1 MKKLGL
7 IIAVGF
13 GLVSCRQASFIAEDD
28 VYSPSRGY
36 VAASDGSDAS
46 YSTYVYSQQG
56 SGTKSAYYN
65 PNDTLQ
71 QNQQY
76 TDTRQQGTTV
86 INNYYGNDRI
96 YANGWHGYAAFGYP
110 YNSFHS
116 PWRYG
121 YRSRWVWYGWGYDPF
136 FYGYYSPWNS
146 WCAFGG
152 GWGYG
157 WGHNPYMYGYN
168 PYAWGHGW
176 GYNPYGWG
184 GGWGHNPYAW
194 GGGNTIINGNVYN
207 FYGNQGISAGSG
219 NTVTGS
225 GLIQNGNNFIGKR
238 PTNAAQTT
246 PYSGINKTKS
256 ALSADGTPKEVKN
269 ISAKRETN
277 TVAQPTAL
285 TTGNT
290 VAALPSRNEP
300 RQTASQA
307 NLTSQQ
313 LTATSKPWTP
323 ETVSR
328 PAANTV
334 ARPSENQVNT
344 VQPAR
349 PSAQQVNRPAVPNT
363 QSVEAKP
370 ARPTTQGTVT
380 PGPRGTTPNTETVR
394 PQTNPNN
401 QYNRNNTPQNR
412 QVSPTPAPRQQMSS
426 PQQTRPSGGS
436 FNNSPSRPS
445 GGGSMNTPSRSSGS
459 SGGSISGGGS
469 PRGGGSM
476 GGGSVGGGSRGGRP

>member
-7 IIAVGF
+7 ILAVGF
-13 GLVSCRQASFIAEDD
+13 GMVSCRQASFIAEDD

-36 VAASDGSDAS
+36 MAASDGSDAS

-65 PNDTLQ
+65 PDDTLQ

-86 INNYYGNDRI
+86 INNYYGHDPI
-96 YANGWHGYAAFGYP
+96 YANGWHGYSAFGYP

-168 PYAWGHGW
+168 PYAWGYGY

-194 GGGNTIINGNVYN
+194 GGGNTIIYGNVYN
-207 FYGNQGISAGSG
+207 IYGNQGISAGSG
-219 NTVTGS
+219 NMVTGS
-225 GLIQNGNNFIGKR
+225 GLIQNGNSFIGKR
-238 PTNAAQTT
+238 PSTSAQTT
-246 PYSGINKTKS
+246 PYSGLNKTKS
-256 ALSADGTPKEVKN
+256 ALDMTGKPKDVKN
-269 ISAKRETN
+269 ISSARENKEITLANN
-277 TVAQPTAL
+277 TVVGKPDRSVSRIESKQV
-285 TTGNT
+285 T
-290 VAALPSRNEP
+290 VGDRGGAIN
-300 RQTASQA
+300 
-307 NLTSQQ
+307 QQ
-313 LTATSKPWTP
+313 LTSSARPWTP
-323 ETVSR
+323 ETVSKPARQTSTRPMENEVNTAPSVR
-328 PAANTV
+328 PAA
-334 ARPSENQVNT
+334 S
-344 VQPAR
+344 
-349 PSAQQVNRPAVPNT
+349 QVNRPAVPNT

-370 ARPTTQGTVT
+370 TRPTSQSTVT
-380 PGPRGTTPNTETVR
+380 PGPRGTNPNTETVR

-401 QYNRNNTPQNR
+401 QWNRNTTPQNR
-412 QVSPTPAPRQQMSS
+412 EVSPNPAPRQQMNS
-426 PQQTRPSGGS
+426 PQPSRPSGGS
-436 FNNSPSRPS
+436 INNSPSRPS
-445 GGGSMNTPSRSSGS
+445 GGSMNSPSRSGGS
-459 SGGSISGGGS
+459 SGGSFNSGGS
-469 PRGGGSM
+469 PRS
-476 GGGSVGGGSRGGRP
+476 GGSVGGVSRGGRP

>member
-7 IIAVGF
+7 ILAVGF
-13 GLVSCRQASFIAEDD
+13 GMVSCRQASFIAEDD
-28 VYSPSRGY
+28 VYSPSRGFI
-36 VAASDGSDAS
+36 AASDGSDAS

-65 PNDTLQ
+65 PDDTTQ

-86 INNYYGNDRI
+86 INNYYGHDPI
-96 YANGWHGYAAFGYP
+96 YANGWHGYSAFGYP

-168 PYAWGHGW
+168 PYAWGHGY

-194 GGGNTIINGNVYN
+194 GGGNTIIYGNVYN
-207 FYGNQGISAGSG
+207 IYGNQGISAGSG

-256 ALSADGTPKEVKN
+256 ALDASGKPKEVKN
-269 ISAKRETN
+269 ITAKRENTETVQVGKNNLTN
-277 TVAQPTAL
+277 L
-285 TTGNT
+285 K
-290 VAALPSRNEP
+290 NEP
-300 RQTASQA
+300 RQVGNQTS
-307 NLTSQQ
+307 LSSQQ
-313 LTATSKPWTP
+313 LASSSKPWTP
-323 ETVSR
+323 ETISTSSR
-328 PAANTV
+328 NNVNKPGD
-334 ARPSENQVNT
+334 NQQNT
-344 VQPAR
+344 VQPR
-349 PSAQQVNRPAVPNT
+349 QIDQQVNRPSVPN
-363 QSVEAKP
+363 KP
-370 ARPTTQGTVT
+370 AVDQPNRPTTQPAVNQGR
-380 PGPRGTTPNTETVR
+380 PSSNPNNETVR

-401 QYNRNNTPQNR
+401 QWNRNTTPQNR
-412 QVSPTPAPRQQMSS
+412 EVSPNPAPRQQMNS
-426 PQQTRPSGGS
+426 PQPSRPSGGS
-436 FNNSPSRPS
+436 INNSPSRPS
-445 GGGSMNTPSRSSGS
+445 GGSMNSPSRSGGS
-459 SGGSISGGGS
+459 SGGSFNSGGS
-469 PRGGGSM
+469 PRS
-476 GGGSVGGGSRGGRP
+476 GGSVGGGSRGGRP